1 MWKIAFIVTFI
12 ASVIYANPASCKL
25 MDFQYDSKIKGCKCI
40 HSQKKWK
47 DHHLVMTMVKTCNK
61 GNFIHMEQ
69 ALSAGG
75 QTITAAVYTAEWMD
89 NLKKYSTKMS
99 APAYGNSSTMLEP
112 MSLKKLWNTLHNENM
127 DNFTS
132 EDVKYL
138 FNK

>member
-1 MWKIAFIVTFI
+1 
-12 ASVIYANPASCKL
+12 
-25 MDFQYDSKIKGCKCI
+25 
-40 HSQKKWK
+40 
-47 DHHLVMTMVKTCNK
+47 MTMVKTCDE

-89 NLKKYSTKMS
+89 DLKKYSTKMS

-112 MSLKKLWNTLHNENM
+112 MSLKKLWNTLHDENM